1 MRPAEHCLL
10 KEVLWG
16 AHMGSSTAVTNKKMF
31 VALFWVNYEAYETN
45 PAPWPYVVFDQK
57 WSYPAY
63 PAKWP
68 AIFSR
73 LDLESL

>member
-1 MRPAEHCLL
+1 
-10 KEVLWG
+10 
-16 AHMGSSTAVTNKKMF
+16 MGSSTAVTNKKCLWPSF
-31 VALFWVNYEAYETN
+31 GIVFWVTYEAYETN

-63 PAKWP
+63 PVKWP